1 MVPILLA
8 IGATIIRTAAPSI
21 IKALTKQGAKKIAK
35 PTASQLK
42 KAVSPNKAPDKIQ
55 KIFKEP
61 SKKITAQ
68 TSGGGRGGVKP
79 RIKKETPKEAPKTVK
94 AKTSGGGR
102 GGVTSTVKKSPAKK
116 PDTKKPDTKKPTTA
130 KKPDSKKDSGMS
142 TGAKIIGGGAL
153 ATTLGAE
160 TIRQANKDKKE
171 GMGGKA
177 TVSPN
182 QKSRQATLPKDSKTD
197 SATVG
202 KEQRSRQATL
212 PKDEGMGGKA
222 TVSPNQK
229 SRQATLPKEEGIGS
243 RIARALSDKSNQEDS
258 MDPDFN
264 QKYHNL
270 NKGGAV
276 KKKYGMR
283 EGGFTKRGGMYKK
296 GY

>member
-1 MVPILLA
+1 MAIPLFIL
-8 IGATIIRTAAPSI
+8 GATIIRTAAPSI
-21 IKALTKQGAKKIAK
+21 IRALTKQGAKKIAK
-35 PTASQLK
+35 PSAKQIK
-42 KAVSPNKAPDKIQ
+42 NAVSPKNAPKKIQ
-55 KIFKEP
+55 DAIKPKP
-61 SKKITAQ
+61 TGTAARKARRSKTGDS
-68 TSGGGRGGVKP
+68 TS
-79 RIKKETPKEAPKTVK
+79 
-94 AKTSGGGR
+94 
-102 GGVTSTVKKSPAKK
+102 KSPADAARKKQTDQLKQGNGARKAQPPKKSAAKK
-116 PDTKKPDTKKPTTA
+116 PAAKKPTTA
-130 KKPDSKKDSGMS
+130 KKPDPKKDSGMS
-142 TGAKIIGGGAL
+142 TGAKIIGGGTL
-153 ATTLGAE
+153 VTGLGAE

-229 SRQATLPKEEGIGS
+229 SRQATLPKEEGIGTK
-243 RIARALSDKSNQEDS
+243 IARALGDKRSEEEMIRTRKMNEEDEKE
-258 MDPDFN
+258 MGM
-264 QKYHNL
+264 

>member
-1 MVPILLA
+1 
-8 IGATIIRTAAPSI
+8 
-21 IKALTKQGAKKIAK
+21 
-35 PTASQLK
+35 
-42 KAVSPNKAPDKIQ
+42 
-55 KIFKEP
+55 
-61 SKKITAQ
+61 
-68 TSGGGRGGVKP
+68 
-79 RIKKETPKEAPKTVK
+79 
-94 AKTSGGGR
+94 
-102 GGVTSTVKKSPAKK
+102 
-116 PDTKKPDTKKPTTA
+116 
-130 KKPDSKKDSGMS
+130 MS

-229 SRQATLPKEEGIGS
+229 SRQATLPKEEGIGTK
-243 RIARALSDKSNQEDS
+243 IARALGDKRSEEEMIRTRKMNEKDEEE
-258 MDPDFN
+258 MNFR
-264 QKYHNL
+264 
-270 NKGGAV
+270 KGGAV